1 MTKDEFM
8 SRAGL
13 SELEEDDWADLN
25 ELYMALPNAD
35 KDEFALA
42 YRVSCKLTEPGMPV
56 PMRRIADPLL
66 PLREMVDDYNGA
78 REALREKCSEFSLPA
93 LHTTPNAHK
102 AELEFN
108 VRMAYVR
115 ALASVLNA

>member
-1 MTKDEFM
+1 MTKEEFM

-13 SELEEDDWADLN
+13 AELEEDDWAELD

-42 YRVSCKLTEPGMPV
+42 YRVSCKLTEPGIPV
-56 PMRRIADPLL
+56 PLRRIADPLL

-78 REALREKCSEFSLPA
+78 RDALREKCSEFSLPA
-93 LHTTPNAHK
+93 LHTTPNAHE
-102 AELEFN
+102 AEREFN

>member
-13 SELEEDDWADLN
+13 SELEDDEWEELN

-42 YRVSCKLTEPGMPV
+42 YRVSCKLVEPGIPV
-56 PMRRIADPLL
+56 PLRCIADPLR

-78 REALREKCSEFSLPA
+78 RAALREQCSAFSLPE
-93 LHTTPNAHK
+93 LHTTPNAHE
-102 AELEFN
+102 AEREFN

-115 ALASVLNA
+115 ALASALNA